1 MCLVTLNTMVYSDIR
16 LLTFGDSTPSTV
28 GSHEETYSVD
38 LSSYGVEDY
47 EKTTVLAMLVD
58 NTGKVVLNAQFAEV
72 NLTQSFD

>member
-1 MCLVTLNTMVYSDIR
+1 MVTQIL
-16 LLTFGDSTPSTV
+16 LLTLLGDSTPSTV